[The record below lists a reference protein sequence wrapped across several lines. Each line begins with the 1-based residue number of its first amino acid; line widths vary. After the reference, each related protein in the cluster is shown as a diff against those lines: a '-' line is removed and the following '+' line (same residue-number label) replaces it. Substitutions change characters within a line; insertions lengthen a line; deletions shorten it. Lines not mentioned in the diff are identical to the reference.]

1 MSSIVIEGGKPLK
14 GTVKISSAKNAVLPV
29 IAASLL
35 TESECIIEDAPE
47 LEDVKV
53 MREVLRSMG
62 AKVCREGDSIKIGAG
77 TIDSIEAPY
86 DLIRKMRASFLVMG
100 PMLARK
106 GRARISMPGGC
117 AIGSRPIDLHLK
129 GFASLGAEI
138 ELGHGYVEARCK
150 KLVGSTIYL
159 DFPSVGA
166 TENIMMGAALAH
178 GQTIIENAAKEPE
191 IIDLAN
197 FLNSMG
203 ARIRG
208 AGTDVIK
215 IEGVRELSGIS
226 YTVIPDRIE
235 TGTFLVAGAITG
247 GDIFLENVVSEHLKP
262 VIAKLVEC
270 GTQITEEDE
279 GLRVVGNGRPIAS
292 DVKTM
297 PYPGFPTDMQ
307 AQIMAYLCT
316 AKGISMVIE
325 TVFENRFMHV
335 QELKR
340 MGAKIKIEG
349 RSAVIEGTDKL
360 SGAPVKATDL
370 RAGAALI
377 LAGLAA
383 EGTTQVMNTY
393 HIDRGYVDIV
403 EKLKGLGARI
413 KRTD

>member
-1 MSSIVIEGGKPLK
+1 LSSIVIEGGKPLK

-215 IEGVRELSGIS
+215 IDGVRELSGIS

>member
-1 MSSIVIEGGKPLK
+1 MSSIVIEGGRPLV

-29 IAASLL
+29 LAASLL
-35 TESECIIEDAPE
+35 TESQCIIEDAPE

-53 MREVLRSMG
+53 MIEVLKSLG
-62 AKVCREGDSIKIGAG
+62 ARAQREGDSIKITASE
-77 TIDSIEAPY
+77 INSFEAPY
-86 DLIRKMRASFLVMG
+86 DLVRKMRASFLVMG
-100 PMLARK
+100 PLLARK

-129 GFASLGAEI
+129 GFAALGAEI
-138 ELGHGYVEARCK
+138 KLGHGYVEAKCK
-150 KLVGSTIYL
+150 KLTGSTIYL

-166 TENIMMGAALAH
+166 TENIMMAAALAE
-178 GQTIIENAAKEPE
+178 GQTTIENAAKEPE
-191 IIDLAN
+191 IIDIAN

-203 ARIRG
+203 AKIRG
-208 AGTDVIK
+208 AGTDIIK
-215 IEGVRELSGIS
+215 IEGVKELSGIS

-247 GDIFLENVVSEHLKP
+247 GNILLENVVPEHLKP
-262 VIAKLVEC
+262 VIAKLIEC
-270 GTQITEEDE
+270 GATITEEPE
-279 GLRVVGNGRPIAS
+279 GLRVIGNGRPMAS

-307 AQIMAYLCT
+307 AQIMAYLST
-316 AKGISMVIE
+316 ALGTSMVIE

-335 QELKR
+335 EELKR

-349 RSAVIEGTDKL
+349 RSAVIEGVEKL

-383 EGTTQVMNTY
+383 EGTTKVMNTY
-393 HIDRGYVDIV
+393 HIDRGYVNIV
-403 EKLKGLGARI
+403 EKLQNLGASI
-413 KRTD
+413 KKVD

>member
-138 ELGHGYVEARCK
+138 VWHGYVDDA

-159 DFPSVGA
+159 DFPCRSYREHHDGA
-166 TENIMMGAALAH
+166 KLH
-178 GQTIIENAAKEPE
+178 GQTITEMPQEPE

-208 AGTDVIK
+208 A
-215 IEGVRELSGIS
+215 
-226 YTVIPDRIE
+226 
-235 TGTFLVAGAITG
+235 
-247 GDIFLENVVSEHLKP
+247 
-262 VIAKLVEC
+262 
-270 GTQITEEDE
+270 
-279 GLRVVGNGRPIAS
+279 
-292 DVKTM
+292 
-297 PYPGFPTDMQ
+297 
-307 AQIMAYLCT
+307 AQM
-316 AKGISMVIE
+316 
-325 TVFENRFMHV
+325 
-335 QELKR
+335 
-340 MGAKIKIEG
+340 
-349 RSAVIEGTDKL
+349 
-360 SGAPVKATDL
+360 
-370 RAGAALI
+370 
-377 LAGLAA
+377 
-383 EGTTQVMNTY
+383 
-393 HIDRGYVDIV
+393 
-403 EKLKGLGARI
+403 
-413 KRTD
+413 